1 MNESNSKSMNQK
13 SAERKGKEPA
23 ADAHFIVSS
32 IDETFSSDHVQG
44 IDTRYCTSPLCTR
57 TIITIILI
65 SDQCQKG
72 KEEKKEKRRRKAS
85 NPKMDLW
92 TGYPHIRTLQPPQ
105 SPHRHYRHCTPRIHA
120 RMDGTH
126 EHTRRNPSQE
136 QCQQCSV
143 VGEGRF

>member
-1 MNESNSKSMNQK
+1 MNQK

-44 IDTRYCTSPLCTR
+44 IDTRYCTSPSCTVHVQV
-57 TIITIILI
+57 ITIILI
-65 SDQCQKG
+65 SDQCQKR

-85 NPKMDLW
+85 NPKMELW
-92 TGYPHIRTLQPPQ
+92 TGYPHIRTLQPSK
-105 SPHRHYRHCTPRIHA
+105 SPHRHCTPRIHA

-143 VGEGRF
+143 VGEGQF

>member
-1 MNESNSKSMNQK
+1 MLTSLFLQSMK
-13 SAERKGKEPA
+13 RFHPITYK
-23 ADAHFIVSS
+23 VS
-32 IDETFSSDHVQG
+32 IQDTVQVHHVHVQV
-44 IDTRYCTSPLCTR
+44 
-57 TIITIILI
+57 ITIILI

-85 NPKMDLW
+85 NPKMELW

-105 SPHRHYRHCTPRIHA
+105 SPHRHCTPRIHA

>member
-1 MNESNSKSMNQK
+1 MNESIKSMNQK

-44 IDTRYCTSPLCTR
+44 IDTRYCTSPSCTR
-57 TIITIILI
+57 TIITIILKI

-85 NPKMDLW
+85 NPKMELW
-92 TGYPHIRTLQPPQ
+92 TGYHIRTLQPSQ
-105 SPHRHYRHCTPRIHA
+105 IPHRHETPRIHA

>member
-1 MNESNSKSMNQK
+1 MNQK

-44 IDTRYCTSPLCTR
+44 IDTRYCTSPSCTR

-85 NPKMDLW
+85 NPKMELW
-92 TGYPHIRTLQPPQ
+92 TGYPHIRTLQPSK
-105 SPHRHYRHCTPRIHA
+105 SPHRHCTPRIHA